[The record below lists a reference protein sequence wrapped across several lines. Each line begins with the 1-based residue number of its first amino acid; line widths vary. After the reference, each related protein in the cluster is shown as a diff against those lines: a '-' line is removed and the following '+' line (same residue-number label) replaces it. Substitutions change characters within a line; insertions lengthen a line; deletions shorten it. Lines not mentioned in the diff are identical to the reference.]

1 MSVDYA
7 ADNAES
13 AYNAHYERPA
23 TVALLAS

>member
-13 AYNAHYERPA
+13 AYNAHYECPA
-23 TVALLAS
+23 TVALLVS